1 MKTVDAVGT
10 DMERLLL
17 MLSKGNDTDKRKAC

>member
-1 MKTVDAVGT
+1 MKTVDTVGT

-17 MLSKGNDTDKRKAC
+17 MLSKGIDTGELPIS